1 MRHALITCI
10 AALTLA
16 GAASA
21 ETRNLSGFT
30 GVAVADRIEV
40 EVATGESYRVEIVG
54 SDSERVRTEIDNGV
68 LRIQQRNRPW
78 FGGTPRIDARV
89 VVTMPAVET
98 LAASRGASLSA
109 DDINARAMSLA
120 ATMGGSIEISGRCSD
135 LSASAAMGG
144 SIDADNFQCATAD
157 LSASMGGDMDVFAST
172 SYNASASMGGS
183 ISVGGDA
190 QAREVASSMGG
201 SISSQ

>member
-1 MRHALITCI
+1 MRHYLIACVAVIAL
-10 AALTLA
+10 AS
-16 GAASA
+16 AASA

-40 EVATGESYRVEIVG
+40 EVATGDRYRVEIIG
-54 SDSERVRTEIDNGV
+54 SEAGRVRTEVEDGV

-89 VVTMPAVET
+89 LVTLPAIET

-109 DDINARAMSLA
+109 DDINARAISIA
-120 ATMGGSIEISGRCSD
+120 ASMGGTIEISGRCSD
-135 LSASAAMGG
+135 LSASASMGG
-144 SIDADNFQCATAD
+144 SIDADNFQCGTAN

-172 SYNASASMGGS
+172 SYTASASMGGS
-183 ISVGGDA
+183 ISVDGEA

-201 SISSQ
+201 SVSRQ